1 MDAHPDIVIAHEYNV
16 LKNIKKELKN
26 DPLSLFNHLY
36 RNSYS
41 NAIAGWRSQKKSVKG
56 YDLSM
61 KQHTWQGRVH
71 TLRVIGDKGGGMA
84 AQQHANDRTKCTY
97 LTNKMKALGI
107 LVKAIRVLRNPYDII
122 ATRIVYKSLGRG
134 GRVLAKN
141 TANYK
146 HPTTS
151 DAEIRRFFELVS
163 HVNSMITDCHLPV
176 LDVHLSD
183 LVSQPHAVMRE
194 ICASMS
200 VECSDDYLDA
210 CAGKVFKTL
219 SKTRDLV
226 KWSAEHINMV
236 AQRMSRYSEFS
247 RYSYN
252 CNC

>member
-1 MDAHPDIVIAHEYNV
+1 M
-16 LKNIKKELKN
+16 
-26 DPLSLFNHLY
+26 
-36 RNSYS
+36 
-41 NAIAGWRSQKKSVKG
+41 KG

-71 TLRVIGDKGGGMA
+71 TLRVIRDKAAGMT
-84 AQQHANDRTKCTY
+84 AQQYVNNRTKCTY

-107 LVKAIRVLRNPYDII
+107 PVKAIRVLRNPYDII
-122 ATRIVYKSLGRG
+122 ATRILYKALGRRG
-134 GRVLAKN
+134 VPLAKN
-141 TANYK
+141 TSDAANYK

-151 DAEIRRFFELVS
+151 DGVIHRFIALVS
-163 HVNSMITDCHLPV
+163 HVNSMITNCNLPV

-183 LVSQPHAVMRE
+183 LVSQPRAVMRE

-226 KWSAEHINMV
+226 KWSPEHIIDMI

-252 CNC
+252 CDC